1 MKPRSRR
8 TLGLALALVALAAGA
23 GAGLAGARAAQER
36 PAVPEDT
43 LPRPLVRSAPPGAE
57 AYEAGW
63 TASDD
68 EVELGRALFFEPGL
82 SKDGTIACASCHRP
96 ELAFADDLR
105 LSLGV
110 DGQPTTRN
118 TPSLFNKVLSTH
130 VNWDGSAATLEDQVL
145 APIDN
150 PAEMALG
157 VDGAVAFLNGHRA
170 YSLTFVDTY
179 GGEATRERLAAAL
192 AAFVRALV
200 VGDSPIDR
208 FRRGEGQQ
216 LTAAERAGLWLY
228 EGRGRCWK
236 CHNGPNFSDES
247 FHNTGVGVTDGA
259 PESGRFA
266 VTGDEAD
273 RGAFRTPG
281 LRLLTQSAP
290 YMHDGSL
297 GTLTEVVEFYR
308 KGGNANASR
317 SPDLQ
322 PLDLTDEDVA
332 HLVAFLEALS
342 R

>member
-8 TLGLALALVALAAGA
+8 TFGLALALVALAA

-82 SKDGTIACASCHRP
+82 SKDGTVACASCHRP
-96 ELAFADDLR
+96 ELAFADDLA

-110 DGQPTTRN
+110 DGQPTVRN

-157 VDGAVAFLNGHRA
+157 VEGALAYLNGNRE
-170 YSLTFVDTY
+170 YSMRFAGTY

-200 VGDSPIDR
+200 VGDSPVDR
-208 FRRGEGQQ
+208 FRRGESQE
-216 LTAAERAGLWLY
+216 LSASERAGLWLY

-247 FHNTGVGVTDGA
+247 FHNTGVGVVDGA
-259 PESGRFA
+259 PEPGRFA
-266 VTGDEAD
+266 VTADEAD

-297 GTLTEVVEFYR
+297 TTLTDVVEFYR
-308 KGGNANASR
+308 QGGNANGQLSA
-317 SPDLQ
+317 DLR
-322 PLDLTDEDVA
+322 PLDLSDEDVA